1 MLKSFLNSLSITLV
15 PIVGSLLIRVIDLTM
30 RSTMQNIEP
39 YKSHAES
46 GKGFILAFWHGRLLM
61 MPKICKKYA
70 MTVLVS
76 KHRDGE
82 FIARTVSAFGI
93 KSVRGSS
100 TRGWFG
106 GIKGLLKAVKQGR
119 NLVITPDGPKGPARI
134 AQSGIIQIARTTGLP
149 IVPVSF
155 NSSKKKLFKAGIV
168 SSLPR
173 PFSKGVYIFGD
184 FIHVE
189 KGLTPG
195 EIEAKRV
202 EVEEALNDL
211 TGQGGRFL

>member
-1 MLKSFLNSLSITLV
+1 MIKGILNSAAI
-15 PIVGSLLIRVIDLTM
+15 IVIPAVASMLIRVIDLTM
-30 RSTMQNIEP
+30 RSTMVNIED
-39 YKSHAES
+39 YRRHAED

-61 MPKICKKYA
+61 MPKICKEYG

-82 FIARTVSAFGI
+82 FIARTVSSFGI

-106 GIKGLLKAVKQGR
+106 GIKGLLKAVKSGR

-134 AQSGIIQIARTTGLP
+134 AQSGIIQIARATGLP

-155 NSSKKKLFKAGIV
+155 NSSKKKLFKAGTA
-168 SSLPR
+168 SSFPV
-173 PFSKGVYIFGD
+173 FSLKGSTYSAI
-184 FIHVE
+184 
-189 KGLTPG
+189 LSM
-195 EIEAKRV
+195 
-202 EVEEALNDL
+202 
-211 TGQGGRFL
+211 